1 MDLALDADVRV
12 GRAYRAAVWKRRGGD
27 EVTLKLSISLRMSA
41 PFIINW
47 RAVVEKRLRLGVET
61 NNT

>member
-1 MDLALDADVRV
+1 MDLALDAVAHVDRMC
-12 GRAYRAAVWKRRGGD
+12 RAAVWKSRAGE

-47 RAVVEKRLRLGVET
+47 RALVEKRLKLGVET
-61 NNT
+61 NNQ